1 MKNSKKI
8 ASVLMAT
15 ALLAAAGISASAE
28 ETTTITELG
37 GTSSADVTGTYSNT
51 VTTPTVYNVEIEWEK
66 LEFSFSKTGTMD
78 WNTDSHT
85 YEDHTESAWTSDSN
99 GVSVTNHSNAAVKV
113 NLDFA
118 AAEGIGNVTGNF
130 GDDNEFT
137 LNQPEEGEFTGLDT
151 YKNCA
156 LTLSGEPNQFEDGST
171 IGTVTVT
178 LSAAE

>member
-1 MKNSKKI
+1 
-8 ASVLMAT
+8 
-15 ALLAAAGISASAE
+15 
-28 ETTTITELG
+28 
-37 GTSSADVTGTYSNT
+37 
-51 VTTPTVYNVEIEWEK
+51 
-66 LEFSFSKTGTMD
+66 MD

-118 AAEGIGNVTGNF
+118 AAEGIGNVTGDF
-130 GDDNEFT
+130 GDNNEFV
-137 LNQPEEGEFTGLDT
+137 LNQPEEGQFTGADT
-151 YKNCA
+151 YKNCV

-178 LSAAE
+178 LSENL

>member
-28 ETTTITELG
+28 ETTAITELG

-66 LEFSFSKTGTMD
+66 LEFSFNKTGTMD

-99 GVSVTNHSNAAVKV
+99 GVSVTNHSNAAVK
-113 NLDFA
+113 D
-118 AAEGIGNVTGNF
+118 
-130 GDDNEFT
+130 
-137 LNQPEEGEFTGLDT
+137 
-151 YKNCA
+151 K
-156 LTLSGEPNQFEDGST
+156 
-171 IGTVTVT
+171 
-178 LSAAE
+178 

>member
-28 ETTTITELG
+28 ETTAITELG

-85 YEDHTESAWTSDSN
+85 YEDLTESAWTSDSN

-118 AAEGIGNVTGNF
+118 AAENIGNVTGNF

-137 LNQPEEGEFTGLDT
+137 LNQPEEGEFTGVDT

-178 LSAAE
+178 LSAAD